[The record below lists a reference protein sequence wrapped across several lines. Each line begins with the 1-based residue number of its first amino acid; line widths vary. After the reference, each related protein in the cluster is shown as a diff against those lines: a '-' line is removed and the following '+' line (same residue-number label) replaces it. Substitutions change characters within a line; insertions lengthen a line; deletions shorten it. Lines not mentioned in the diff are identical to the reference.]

1 MKNLYATAIIGLL
14 FVSCGAEHRENYTS
28 LDADG
33 NIVISEESTK
43 ILEEIQADYDVC
55 KVDESE
61 ERECN
66 RFTAEALCR
75 FYQIEDFKKGEEYVT
90 YREIKDVVTKNG
102 GTWEPIGIATS
113 QEDLDKAQENANN
126 TKATIAFDPTKTNHV
141 AIILPGSSTKS
152 NQWGMDVPNSAS
164 FFVHKADSYIN
175 KGLSYSFTGP
185 KGIILYTKK

>member
-1 MKNLYATAIIGLL
+1 MKRLL
-14 FVSCGAEHRENYTS
+14 SITIVSLVLFSCGEEHRENYTS
-28 LDADG
+28 LDEDG
-33 NIVISEESTK
+33 NIVISDESTK
-43 ILEEIQADYDVC
+43 ILEEIQEDYDAC
-55 KVDESE
+55 KADESE

-66 RFTAEALCR
+66 RFTSEAICR

-90 YREIKDVVTKNG
+90 YREIKDVVTKNAG
-102 GTWEPIGIATS
+102 SWEPIGIATN
-113 QEDLDKAQENANN
+113 QEDLDKAQENANE

-141 AIILPGSSTKS
+141 AIILPGSTSKS
-152 NQWGMDVPNSAS
+152 NQWGMNVPNSAS

>member
-1 MKNLYATAIIGLL
+1 MKKLLLIAIVGLFL
-14 FVSCGAEHRENYTS
+14 AACGGERRENFTT
-28 LDADG
+28 LDDDG
-33 NIVISEESTK
+33 NIIISEESTT
-43 ILEEIQADYDVC
+43 ILEGIQADYDNC
-55 KVDESE
+55 KAAESE

-90 YREIKDVVTKNG
+90 YREIKDVVTKNTG
-102 GTWEPIGIATS
+102 SWQLIGIATN

-141 AIILPGSSTKS
+141 AIILPGSTTKS

-164 FFVHKADSYIN
+164 FFVHKSESYVN
-175 KGLSYSFTGP
+175 KGLSYSFSKP

>member
-1 MKNLYATAIIGLL
+1 MKSLVVIAILGLVL
-14 FVSCGAEHRENYTS
+14 ISCGADRRENYTS
-28 LDADG
+28 LDEDG
-33 NIVISEESTK
+33 NIVISEESTI
-43 ILEEIQADYDVC
+43 ILEEIQADYDAC
-55 KVDESE
+55 KADESD

-102 GTWEPIGIATS
+102 GTWEPIGIATN

-141 AIILPGSSTKS
+141 AIILPGSSSKS

>member
-1 MKNLYATAIIGLL
+1 MKELLSITILGLL
-14 FVSCGAEHRENYTS
+14 LTACGGERRENFTT
-28 LDADG
+28 LDDEG
-33 NIVISEESTK
+33 NIIISEESTT
-43 ILEEIQADYDVC
+43 ILEEIQADYDNC
-55 KVDESE
+55 KVEESE

-102 GTWEPIGIATS
+102 GSWQPIGIATN

-141 AIILPGSSTKS
+141 AIILPGSTTKS

-164 FFVHKADSYIN
+164 FFVHKAESYIN
-175 KGLSYSFTGP
+175 KGLSYSFSKP